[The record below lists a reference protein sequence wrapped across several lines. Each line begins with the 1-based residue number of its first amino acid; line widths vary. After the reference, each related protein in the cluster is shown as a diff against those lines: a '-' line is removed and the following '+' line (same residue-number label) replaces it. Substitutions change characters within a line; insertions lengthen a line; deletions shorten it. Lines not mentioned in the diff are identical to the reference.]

1 MSHFPTIAT
10 RFSVV
15 RHVIISRMSTHE
27 HEIEVYLSSLH
38 RWPNGDYGRTI
49 VTIRWKVR
57 IKVKCHRGINQCN
70 RASDEINEV
79 RSNGRKVRTN
89 GMKER
94 SNGRKVRSSGTRI
107 RSNRMQITPQNSRDR
122 KACGKRR
129 KTLKSCCYIQTFPTS
144 FFVCVMKKLLIFFR
158 SYMNLEGSNMKFL

>member
-1 MSHFPTIAT
+1 M
-10 RFSVV
+10 
-15 RHVIISRMSTHE
+15 
-27 HEIEVYLSSLH
+27 
-38 RWPNGDYGRTI
+38 
-49 VTIRWKVR
+49 
-57 IKVKCHRGINQCN
+57 KCHRGINQCN
-70 RASDEINEV
+70 IASDKIIEVRWNGRKVRSSGRKVRSNGMKV
-79 RSNGRKVRTN
+79 RSNGRKVLSN